1 MEKRATLVESLNA
14 YFDVR
19 DTGHYFEVLAYPDIL
34 IISLN
39 WRLQQPRPL
48 TEDIETLRNEH
59 EQEYKIDFK
68 MLERTGNL
76 AAFTCNVPFDY
87 KRFIS
92 S

>member
-1 MEKRATLVESLNA
+1 MLLFVESLND
-14 YFDVR
+14 YFDVT
-19 DTGHYFEVLAYPDIL
+19 DAGHYFEVLAYPDIL

-59 EQEYKIDFK
+59 EQEYETALK
-68 MLERTGNL
+68 MFECTRDL